1 MPRSRKPTPVHVKTE
16 CSLCG
21 LDWDKHPDEP
31 TVYDCVELLKV
42 EAAKPPITKYVPYY
56 PYPYQ
61 WTGER
66 PLTCTI
72 EVPKQPARLPEIIC
86 KTEPTE
92 AGALSKTISWNLK
105 PHL

>member
-42 EAAKPPITKYVPYY
+42 EAAKPPITQYVPYY

-61 WTGER
+61 WTGGRPPTERPVTFTWKGTGPESLR
-66 PLTCTI
+66 PLT
-72 EVPKQPARLPEIIC
+72 L
-86 KTEPTE
+86 E
-92 AGALSKTISWNLK
+92 AGSLESKVGR
-105 PHL
+105 